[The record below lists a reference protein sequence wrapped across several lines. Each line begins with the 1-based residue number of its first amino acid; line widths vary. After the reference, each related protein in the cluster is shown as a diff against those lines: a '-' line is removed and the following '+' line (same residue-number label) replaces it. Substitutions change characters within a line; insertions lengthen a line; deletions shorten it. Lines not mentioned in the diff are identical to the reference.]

1 MSGAAS
7 PSSALVPITPAGLA
21 PVRLW
26 GRTLLTSDADAR
38 VTKLRTK
45 RRAPHRSRLASA
57 GAGNPRMPL
66 GGGGWSPVGRGGPG
80 AKAPARGGA
89 ESAPSRLRE
98 KGAASPRCFRDLARS
113 PWARTLGRGGTRGGK
128 AAKAQGGDSVRR
140 GTRATHSPP
149 AAAPAA
155 SRRCKPASEATQP
168 RSRRREPLAPAGPAP
183 RTPRSIRCRRV
194 SGLRSG
200 ESPPPAALAARGG
213 GGAASARRKGRGRAR
228 APATRC
234 ARPGPRPPPGGSR
247 VTNAAPP
254 PRRPSSAKATLRDAA

>member
-1 MSGAAS
+1 M
-7 PSSALVPITPAGLA
+7 PT
-21 PVRLW
+21 
-26 GRTLLTSDADAR
+26 R

-128 AAKAQGGDSVRR
+128 AAKAQGGDCVRQ

-183 RTPRSIRCRRV
+183 RTPHPAQHPVPPRLWPPQRRV
-194 SGLRSG
+194 
-200 ESPPPAALAARGG
+200 PAPGSA
-213 GGAASARRKGRGRAR
+213 GGAGRRWRRKRKKE
-228 APATRC
+228 
-234 ARPGPRPPPGGSR
+234 RPGPRPGAGHTVRAPWSAAAPRREPGNQCSAPSPPPG
-247 VTNAAPP
+247 
-254 PRRPSSAKATLRDAA
+254 RRPSSAKATLRDAT